1 MITKNTLLRV
11 AGALVVSAVLGSM
24 PALADDDNRGKRV
37 QCMVYS
43 AFMWIGGVDQTEFD
57 LLLTVNG
64 EGFAKKG
71 RTPVVKIAGKVLSPE
86 RILESA
92 DTSITINLQ
101 DYGVLGE
108 VVGDKL
114 TQRTDPSL
122 AVGFTI
128 EIEPTRKRRTHCL
141 PFAFSGVVQKPPPI
155 NPDERPGALFGL
167 FTAEWK
173 KKCEGLGFVG
183 RKTIE
188 IGRVQEIACAD
199 TYYGF
204 GNVTELRGFTEEY
217 CACEGKYFDV
227 NQSVTSRVPNP
238 PGSTTYLA
246 PAIEF
251 GTDEVMV
258 KDGRVLPFCS
268 GLDSPKISDRSFA
281 AVLFRQTCDLVEATP
296 YP

>member
-1 MITKNTLLRV
+1 MI
-11 AGALVVSAVLGSM
+11 
-24 PALADDDNRGKRV
+24 
-37 QCMVYS
+37 YS
-43 AFMWIGGVDQTEFD
+43 AFMWIGEVDQTEFD

-141 PFAFSGVVQKPPPI
+141 PFAFSGVVPEPPPI
-155 NPDERPGALFGL
+155 DIQPNLAGFIFFNGPKD
-167 FTAEWK
+167 
-173 KKCEGLGFVG
+173 KCENSGG
-183 RKTIE
+183 
-188 IGRVQEIACAD
+188 QW
-199 TYYGF
+199 
-204 GNVTELRGFTEEY
+204 VTHICFYALT
-217 CACEGKYFDV
+217 
-227 NQSVTSRVPNP
+227 
-238 PGSTTYLA
+238 L
-246 PAIEF
+246 
-251 GTDEVMV
+251 
-258 KDGRVLPFCS
+258 
-268 GLDSPKISDRSFA
+268 FA
-281 AVLFRQTCDLVEATP
+281 
-296 YP
+296 

>member
-43 AFMWIGGVDQTEFD
+43 AFMWIGEVDQTEFD

-101 DYGVLGE
+101 DYGVLRE

-114 TQRTDPSL
+114 PQRTDPSL

-155 NPDERPGALFGL
+155 NPDERTLPLLKGVFFRNENRCINSGGKWETHYCYGSGGAF
-167 FTAEWK
+167 ED
-173 KKCEGLGFVG
+173 
-183 RKTIE
+183 
-188 IGRVQEIACAD
+188 QEKIC
-199 TYYGF
+199 T
-204 GNVTELRGFTEEY
+204 
-217 CACEGKYFDV
+217 C
-227 NQSVTSRVPNP
+227 PN
-238 PGSTTYLA
+238 T
-246 PAIEF
+246 
-251 GTDEVMV
+251 
-258 KDGRVLPFCS
+258 
-268 GLDSPKISDRSFA
+268 
-281 AVLFRQTCDLVEATP
+281 
-296 YP
+296 